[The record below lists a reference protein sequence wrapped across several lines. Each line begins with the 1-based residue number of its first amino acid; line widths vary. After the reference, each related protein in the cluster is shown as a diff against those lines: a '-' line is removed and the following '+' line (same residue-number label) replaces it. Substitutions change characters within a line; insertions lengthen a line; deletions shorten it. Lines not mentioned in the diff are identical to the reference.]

1 MSQKVYLALSGTI
14 FGVIAVL
21 QLTRA
26 IYGWHAQVATFE
38 VPVWLSWVAAVVA
51 GYLAISAF
59 ILLRK

>member
-1 MSQKVYLALSGTI
+1 MSEKTYIAVSGIIFAL
-14 FGVIAVL
+14 IAVL

-26 IYGWHAQVATFE
+26 LSGWPARVGTFE
-38 VPVWLSWVAAVVA
+38 LPLWPSWVAVLVA